1 MKFIVAIDGTAASG
15 KGTLAKKTANHFGFK
30 YLDTGILYR
39 VVAYYLKSAE
49 IHSEIS
55 KQNVQDSLRLLINK
69 DFQLSHL
76 RNEEISLNASTI
88 SKNKIVRDNLLTYQ
102 REFAMQEGGTVLDG
116 RDIGTVVCPNADIK
130 IFVDADIEIRAKRR
144 YDQYLKKNSNSN
156 SNSNSNLN
164 LSDIID
170 DLKKRDYFDRNR
182 QLSPLVS
189 AKDAYLLDTSNITSD
204 DGLKKII
211 QIISRKL
218 EK

>member
-76 RNEEISLNASTI
+76 RNEEISLKASII

-144 YDQYLKKNSNSN
+144 YEQYLKKNSD
-156 SNSNSNLN
+156 SNLN

-170 DLKKRDYFDRNR
+170 DLTKRDYIDKNR
-182 QLSPLVS
+182 QLSPLVL

-204 DGLKKII
+204 VGLKKII
-211 QIISRKL
+211 QIISKKL

>member
-39 VVAYYLKSAE
+39 VVAYYLKSSE

-55 KQNVQDSLRLLINK
+55 KQNVQDSLRLLFNK

-76 RNEEISLNASTI
+76 RNEEISLKASII

-102 REFAMQEGGTVLDG
+102 REFAMQEGCTVLDG

-144 YDQYLKKNSNSN
+144 YNQYLKND
-156 SNSNSNLN
+156 SNLN

-170 DLKKRDYFDRNR
+170 DLTKRDYIDKNR

>member
-76 RNEEISLNASTI
+76 RNEEISLKASII

-156 SNSNSNLN
+156 LN

-170 DLKKRDYFDRNR
+170 DLTKRDYIDKNR

>member
-76 RNEEISLNASTI
+76 RNEEISLKASII
-88 SKNKIVRDNLLTYQ
+88 SKNKIVRDNLLNYQ
-102 REFAMQEGGTVLDG
+102 REFATQEGGTVLDG

-144 YDQYLKKNSNSN
+144 YDQYLQN
-156 SNSNSNLN
+156 NSNSNLN

-170 DLKKRDYFDRNR
+170 ELAKRDYIDKNR

-211 QIISRKL
+211 QIISKKL

>member
-39 VVAYYLKSAE
+39 VVAYYLKSSE

-55 KQNVQDSLRLLINK
+55 KQNIQDSLKLLFNK

-76 RNEEISLNASTI
+76 RNKEISLKASII

-102 REFAMQEGGTVLDG
+102 REFAMQEGGSVLDG
-116 RDIGTVVCPNADIK
+116 RDIGTVVCPNADVK

-144 YDQYLKKNSNSN
+144 YKQYLKHD
-156 SNSNSNLN
+156 SNLN
-164 LSDIID
+164 LSDIIN

>member
-76 RNEEISLNASTI
+76 RNEEISLKASII

-116 RDIGTVVCPNADIK
+116 RDIGTVVCPDADVK
-130 IFVDADIEIRAKRR
+130 IFVDADVKIRAKRR
-144 YDQYLKKNSNSN
+144 YDQLVKNNKD
-156 SNSNSNLN
+156 LN
-164 LSDIID
+164 LKNILE
-170 DLKKRDYFDRNR
+170 DLSKRDNLDKNR
-182 QLSPLVS
+182 EFSPMVP
-189 AKDAYLLDTSNITSD
+189 AKDAFLLDTSDLTIEEA
-204 DGLKKII
+204 LKKII
-211 QIISRKL
+211 VIISQKF
-218 EK
+218 KK

>member
-39 VVAYYLKSAE
+39 VVAYYLISSK

-76 RNEEISLNASTI
+76 RNEEISLKASII
-88 SKNKIVRDNLLTYQ
+88 SKNKIVRDSLLAYQ

-144 YDQYLKKNSNSN
+144 YDQYLKKNSD
-156 SNSNSNLN
+156 SNLN

-170 DLKKRDYFDRNR
+170 ELAKRDYIDKNR

>member
-55 KQNVQDSLRLLINK
+55 KQNVQDSLRLLFNK

-76 RNEEISLNASTI
+76 RNEEISLKASII

-144 YDQYLKKNSNSN
+144 YDQYLKKNSD
-156 SNSNSNLN
+156 SNLN

-170 DLKKRDYFDRNR
+170 DLTKRDYIDKNR

>member
-39 VVAYYLKSAE
+39 VVAYYLKSSE

-76 RNEEISLNASTI
+76 RNEEISLKASII

-144 YDQYLKKNSNSN
+144 YDQYLKN
-156 SNSNSNLN
+156 NSNSNLN

-170 DLKKRDYFDRNR
+170 DLTKRDYIDKNR

>member
-76 RNEEISLNASTI
+76 RNEEISLKASII

-144 YDQYLKKNSNSN
+144 YDQYLQNNP
-156 SNSNSNLN
+156 NSNLN
-164 LSDIID
+164 LSDIIN
-170 DLKKRDYFDRNR
+170 DLNKRDYFDRNR

>member
-39 VVAYYLKSAE
+39 VVAYYLKSSE

-76 RNEEISLNASTI
+76 RNEEISLKASII

-144 YDQYLKKNSNSN
+144 YDQYLKKNSD
-156 SNSNSNLN
+156 SNLN

-170 DLKKRDYFDRNR
+170 DLTKRDYIDKNR
-182 QLSPLVS
+182 QLSPSVS

>member
-39 VVAYYLKSAE
+39 VVAYYLKSSE

-55 KQNVQDSLRLLINK
+55 KQKVQDSLRLLFNK
-69 DFQLSHL
+69 NFQLSNL
-76 RNEEISLNASTI
+76 RNEEISLKASII

-102 REFAMQEGGTVLDG
+102 REFAIQDGGTVLDG

-144 YDQYLKKNSNSN
+144 YNQYRKN
-156 SNSNSNLN
+156 NSNLN
-164 LSDIID
+164 LRDIID
-170 DLKKRDYFDRNR
+170 DLTKRDYLDKNR

>member
-39 VVAYYLKSAE
+39 VVAYYLKSSE

-55 KQNVQDSLRLLINK
+55 KQKVQDSLRLLFNK
-69 DFQLSHL
+69 NFQLSNL
-76 RNEEISLNASTI
+76 RNEEISLKASII

-102 REFAMQEGGTVLDG
+102 REFAIQEGGTVLDG

-144 YDQYLKKNSNSN
+144 YNQYRKN
-156 SNSNSNLN
+156 NSNLN
-164 LSDIID
+164 LRDIID
-170 DLKKRDYFDRNR
+170 DLTKRDCLDKNR
-182 QLSPLVS
+182 RFSPLVL
-189 AKDAYLLDTSNITSD
+189 AKDAYLLDTSNITSE

>member
-39 VVAYYLKSAE
+39 VVAYYLKSSE

-55 KQNVQDSLRLLINK
+55 KKKVQDSLRLLLNK
-69 DFQLSHL
+69 NFQLSNL
-76 RNEEISLNASTI
+76 RNEEISLKASII

-102 REFAMQEGGTVLDG
+102 REFAIQEGGTVLDG

-144 YDQYLKKNSNSN
+144 YNQYRKN
-156 SNSNSNLN
+156 NSNLN
-164 LSDIID
+164 LRDIID
-170 DLKKRDYFDRNR
+170 DLTKRDCLDKNR
-182 QLSPLVS
+182 RFSPLVL
-189 AKDAYLLDTSNITSD
+189 AKDAYLLDTSNITSE

>member
-39 VVAYYLKSAE
+39 VVAYYLKTSE

-69 DFQLSHL
+69 DFQLSNL
-76 RNEEISLNASTI
+76 RNEEISIKASII

-130 IFVDADIEIRAKRR
+130 IFVNADIEIRAKRR
-144 YDQYLKKNSNSN
+144 YDQYLKN
-156 SNSNSNLN
+156 NSNSNLN
-164 LSDIID
+164 LKDIID
-170 DLKKRDYFDRNR
+170 DLRKRDFIDKNR

>member
-39 VVAYYLKSAE
+39 VVAYHLKSAE

-76 RNEEISLNASTI
+76 RNEEISLKASII

-144 YDQYLKKNSNSN
+144 YDQYLKKNSD
-156 SNSNSNLN
+156 SNLN

-170 DLKKRDYFDRNR
+170 DLTKRDYIDKNR

>member
-39 VVAYYLKSAE
+39 VVAYYLKSSE
-49 IHSEIS
+49 IRSEIS

-69 DFQLSHL
+69 DFQLSNL
-76 RNEEISLNASTI
+76 RNEEISIKASII

-130 IFVDADIEIRAKRR
+130 IFVNADIEIRAKRR
-144 YDQYLKKNSNSN
+144 YDQYLKN
-156 SNSNSNLN
+156 NSNSNLN
-164 LSDIID
+164 LKDIID
-170 DLKKRDYFDRNR
+170 DLRKRDFIDKNR

>member
-39 VVAYYLKSAE
+39 VVAYYLKSSE

-55 KQNVQDSLRLLINK
+55 KQKVQDSLRLLFNK
-69 DFQLSHL
+69 NFQLSNL
-76 RNEEISLNASTI
+76 RNEEISLKASII

-102 REFAMQEGGTVLDG
+102 REFAIQEGGTVLDG

-144 YDQYLKKNSNSN
+144 YNQYRKN
-156 SNSNSNLN
+156 NSNLN
-164 LSDIID
+164 LRDIID
-170 DLKKRDYFDRNR
+170 DLTKRDYLDKNR

-189 AKDAYLLDTSNITSD
+189 AKDAYLLDTSNITSE

>member
-1 MKFIVAIDGTAASG
+1 MKFTVAIDGTAASG

-76 RNEEISLNASTI
+76 RNEEISLKASII

-144 YDQYLKKNSNSN
+144 YDQYLQN
-156 SNSNSNLN
+156 NSNSNLN

-170 DLKKRDYFDRNR
+170 DLKKRDYIDKNR

>member
-39 VVAYYLKSAE
+39 VVAYYLKSSE

-55 KQNVQDSLRLLINK
+55 KQKVQDSLRLLFNK
-69 DFQLSHL
+69 NFQLSNL
-76 RNEEISLNASTI
+76 RNEEISLKASII
-88 SKNKIVRDNLLTYQ
+88 SKNKIVRDYLLTYQ
-102 REFAMQEGGTVLDG
+102 REFAIQEGGTVLDG

-144 YDQYLKKNSNSN
+144 YNQYRKN
-156 SNSNSNLN
+156 NSNLN
-164 LSDIID
+164 LRDIIE
-170 DLKKRDYFDRNR
+170 DLTKRDYLDKNR

-189 AKDAYLLDTSNITSD
+189 AKDAYLLDTSNITSE

>member
-39 VVAYYLKSAE
+39 VVAYYLKSSE

-55 KQNVQDSLRLLINK
+55 KQKVQDSLRLLFNK
-69 DFQLSHL
+69 NFQLSNL
-76 RNEEISLNASTI
+76 RNEEISLKASII

-102 REFAMQEGGTVLDG
+102 REFAIQDGGTVLDG

-144 YDQYLKKNSNSN
+144 YNQYRKN
-156 SNSNSNLN
+156 NSNLN
-164 LSDIID
+164 LRDIID
-170 DLKKRDYFDRNR
+170 DLTKRDYLDKNR

-189 AKDAYLLDTSNITSD
+189 AKDAYLLDTSNITSE

>member
-1 MKFIVAIDGTAASG
+1 MNFIVAIDGTAASG

-39 VVAYYLKSAE
+39 VVAYYLKSSE

-55 KQNVQDSLRLLINK
+55 KKKVQDSLRLLLNK
-69 DFQLSHL
+69 NFQLSNL
-76 RNEEISLNASTI
+76 RNEEISLKASII

-102 REFAMQEGGTVLDG
+102 REFAIQEGGTVLDG

-144 YDQYLKKNSNSN
+144 YNQYRKN
-156 SNSNSNLN
+156 NSNLN
-164 LSDIID
+164 LRDIID
-170 DLKKRDYFDRNR
+170 DLTKRDCLDKNR
-182 QLSPLVS
+182 RFSPLVL
-189 AKDAYLLDTSNITSD
+189 AKDAYLLDTSNITSE

>member
-39 VVAYYLKSAE
+39 VVAYYLKSSE

-55 KQNVQDSLRLLINK
+55 KQIVQDSLRLLINK
-69 DFQLSHL
+69 DFKLSHL
-76 RNEEISLNASTI
+76 RNEEISFKASII

-144 YDQYLKKNSNSN
+144 YDQYLKNNSD
-156 SNSNSNLN
+156 SNLN
-164 LSDIID
+164 LNDIID
-170 DLKKRDYFDRNR
+170 DLIKRDYIDKNR

-211 QIISRKL
+211 KIISRKL

>member
-76 RNEEISLNASTI
+76 RNEEISLKASII

-102 REFAMQEGGTVLDG
+102 REFAIQEGGTVLDG

-144 YDQYLKKNSNSN
+144 YDQYLKKNL
-156 SNSNSNLN
+156 NSNLN

-170 DLKKRDYFDRNR
+170 DLTKRDYIDKNR

>member
-76 RNEEISLNASTI
+76 RNEEISLKASII

-102 REFAMQEGGTVLDG
+102 REFAMQEGGAVLDG

-144 YDQYLKKNSNSN
+144 YDQYLKNNSD
-156 SNSNSNLN
+156 SNLN
-164 LSDIID
+164 LNDIID
-170 DLKKRDYFDRNR
+170 DLTKRDYIDKNR

>member
-39 VVAYYLKSAE
+39 VVAYYLKTSE

-69 DFQLSHL
+69 NFQLSHL
-76 RNEEISLNASTI
+76 RNEEISLKASII

-144 YDQYLKKNSNSN
+144 YDQYLKKK
-156 SNSNSNLN
+156 SNSNLN

-170 DLKKRDYFDRNR
+170 DLTKRDYIDKNR

>member
-15 KGTLAKKTANHFGFK
+15 KGTLAKKTANYFGFK

-39 VVAYYLKSAE
+39 VVAYYLKSSE

-55 KQNVQDSLRLLINK
+55 KQIVQDSLRLLINK
-69 DFQLSHL
+69 DFKLSHL
-76 RNEEISLNASTI
+76 RNEEISFKASII

-144 YDQYLKKNSNSN
+144 YDQYLKNNSD
-156 SNSNSNLN
+156 SNLN
-164 LSDIID
+164 LNDIID
-170 DLKKRDYFDRNR
+170 DLTKRDYIDKNR

-189 AKDAYLLDTSNITSD
+189 AKDAYSLDTSNITSD

>member
-76 RNEEISLNASTI
+76 RNEEISLKASII

-156 SNSNSNLN
+156 LN

-170 DLKKRDYFDRNR
+170 DLTNRDYIDKNRN
-182 QLSPLVS
+182 LSPLVS

>member
-39 VVAYYLKSAE
+39 VVAYYLKSSE

-76 RNEEISLNASTI
+76 RNEEISLKASII

-144 YDQYLKKNSNSN
+144 YDQYLKKNSD
-156 SNSNSNLN
+156 SNLN

-170 DLKKRDYFDRNR
+170 DLTKRDYIDKNR

>member
-39 VVAYYLKSAE
+39 VVAYYLKSSE

-55 KQNVQDSLRLLINK
+55 KKKVQDSLRLLLNK
-69 DFQLSHL
+69 NFQLSNL
-76 RNEEISLNASTI
+76 RNEEISLKASII

-102 REFAMQEGGTVLDG
+102 REFAIQEGGTVLDG

-144 YDQYLKKNSNSN
+144 YNQYRKN
-156 SNSNSNLN
+156 NSNLN
-164 LSDIID
+164 LRDIID
-170 DLKKRDYFDRNR
+170 DLTKRDYLDKNR

-189 AKDAYLLDTSNITSD
+189 AKDAYLLDTSNITSE

>member
-39 VVAYYLKSAE
+39 VVAYYLKSSE

-55 KQNVQDSLRLLINK
+55 KQKVQDSLRLLFNK
-69 DFQLSHL
+69 NFQLSNL
-76 RNEEISLNASTI
+76 RNEEISLKASII

-102 REFAMQEGGTVLDG
+102 REFAIQDGGTVLDG

-144 YDQYLKKNSNSN
+144 YNQYRKN
-156 SNSNSNLN
+156 NLN
-164 LSDIID
+164 LNLNLRDIID
-170 DLKKRDYFDRNR
+170 DLTKRDYLDKNR
-182 QLSPLVS
+182 QFSPLVS
-189 AKDAYLLDTSNITSD
+189 AKDAYLLDTSNITSE

>member
-39 VVAYYLKSAE
+39 VVAYYLKTAE

-69 DFQLSHL
+69 DFQLSNL
-76 RNEEISLNASTI
+76 RNEEISLKASII

-144 YDQYLKKNSNSN
+144 YDQYLKKK
-156 SNSNSNLN
+156 SNSNLN

-170 DLKKRDYFDRNR
+170 DLTKRDYIDKNR

>member
-39 VVAYYLKSAE
+39 VVAYYLKTAE

-76 RNEEISLNASTI
+76 RNEEISLKASII

-144 YDQYLKKNSNSN
+144 YDQYLKKK
-156 SNSNSNLN
+156 SNSNLN

-170 DLKKRDYFDRNR
+170 DLTKRDYIDKNR

>member
-69 DFQLSHL
+69 DFQLSYL
-76 RNEEISLNASTI
+76 RNEEISLKASII

-116 RDIGTVVCPNADIK
+116 RDIGTVVCPKADVK

-144 YDQYLKKNSNSN
+144 YNQYLKN
-156 SNSNSNLN
+156 NSNLN

-170 DLKKRDYFDRNR
+170 DLTKRDYIDKNR

-211 QIISRKL
+211 QIISKKL